1 MEYLRGEV
9 VEKEEEIEM
18 KTSTIQTITLGGNS
32 TQDVEVSQTLDAW
45 PEGEKR
51 VSLLERIKTFGQYSY
66 FSPFVSH
73 QP

>member
-9 VEKEEEIEM
+9 VEKEEEIEI
-18 KTSTIQTITLGGNS
+18 STIQTITLGGNS

-51 VSLLERIKTFGQYSY
+51 VSLLERIKTFGQHTY
-66 FSPFVSH
+66 FAPFVSH